1 MKHRIVM
8 NATLAPRVNKQTPP
22 SASPRAERN
31 AAPALDPAPVSRQS
45 RSSIPAQIPPAAKPK
60 PQTAAQ
66 QRHSLPQTSQILEP
80 PASQRSISH
89 PVPKPHTYDN
99 FYRFPERETLVL
111 APQPEAFASPQS
123 EPVPAPRA
131 FHALAAVRAQ
141 QKRILSQLPPQRSYF

>member
-8 NATLAPRVNKQTPP
+8 NATLAPCVNKQTPP

-45 RSSIPAQIPPAAKPK
+45 RSSIPAPIPPAAKPK
-60 PQTAAQ
+60 PQTAAP
-66 QRHSLPQTSQILEP
+66 QRPLTRTAQNSNPLPPQH
-80 PASQRSISH
+80 SISH
-89 PVPKPHTYDN
+89 PAPKPHTYDN

-111 APQPEAFASPQS
+111 APQPEAFAAPQS
-123 EPVPAPRA
+123 EPVLAPRA

-141 QKRILSQLPPQRSYF
+141 QKRILSQLPPQ